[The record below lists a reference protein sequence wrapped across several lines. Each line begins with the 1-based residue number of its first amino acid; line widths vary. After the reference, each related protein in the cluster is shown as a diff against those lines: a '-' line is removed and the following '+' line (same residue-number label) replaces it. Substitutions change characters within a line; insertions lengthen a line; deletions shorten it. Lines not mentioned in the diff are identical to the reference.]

1 MLQEEIVKEKII
13 YTNLLE
19 KQNQMENDKKQNLE
33 KNSDMFAQVEAV
45 N

>member
-33 KNSDMFAQVEAV
+33 KNSDMFAQV
-45 N
+45 